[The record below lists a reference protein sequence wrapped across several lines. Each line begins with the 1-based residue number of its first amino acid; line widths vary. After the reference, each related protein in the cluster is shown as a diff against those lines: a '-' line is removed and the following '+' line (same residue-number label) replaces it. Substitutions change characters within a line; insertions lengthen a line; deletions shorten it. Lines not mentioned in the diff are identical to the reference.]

1 MCVPRLLYL
10 CQLGPFLP
18 RAGALPV
25 GGRTGCVHTLVTAS
39 GVEAHLARP
48 TLDAIFLTL
57 VDVCA
62 VGCGEISR

>member
-1 MCVPRLLYL
+1 MPHLL
-10 CQLGPFLP
+10 QLGPFFFFLP

-25 GGRTGCVHTLVTAS
+25 GSRTGCVYTLVTAS

-57 VDVCA
+57 IDVCA